1 MNRLIHLAGRV
12 STWAAWLSGGLLF
25 LTAVLIAVE
34 VVLRKV
40 FALSLGG
47 ADEISNYVLA
57 VTSSWTFG
65 YALLRKAHI
74 RIDALYLRLG
84 PSARV
89 ALDLASLVLFGLCA
103 ALITG
108 YAYQVLHTSVLRRS
122 VANTPLATP
131 LWIPQGLWFAG
142 IALLL
147 LTVLVLLGA
156 TLGRL
161 AAGDVA
167 GVQRLAGAT
176 DVREEI
182 EESGSPSAAGEAKEG
197 GAR

>member
-1 MNRLIHLAGRV
+1 MDRLIRLTGEVAK
-12 STWAAWLSGGLLF
+12 WAAWLSGALLF
-25 LTAVLIAVE
+25 LTAVLIALE
-34 VVLRKV
+34 VVLRKI
-40 FALSLGG
+40 FAISLGG

-84 PSARV
+84 RGMRV
-89 ALDLASLVLFGLCA
+89 GLDLASLVLFTLCA

-108 YAYQVLHTSVLRRS
+108 YAFQVLATSIQRRS

-142 IALLL
+142 LLLLL
-147 LTVLVLLGA
+147 LTVLVLLAGTVA
-156 TLGRL
+156 RL
-161 AAGDVA
+161 VAGDVPGA
-167 GVQRLAGAT
+167 QRLAGAT

-182 EESGSPSAAGEAKEG
+182 EESGSAAASGAEGEG
-197 GAR
+197 GGR

>member
-1 MNRLIHLAGRV
+1 MDRLIRLTGRL
-12 STWAAWLSGGLLF
+12 STVAAWMSGALLF

-34 VVLRKV
+34 VVLRKI
-40 FALSLGG
+40 FAISLGG

-84 PSARV
+84 RWVRV
-89 ALDLASLVLFGLCA
+89 GLDLASLVLFTLCA
-103 ALITG
+103 TLISY
-108 YAYQVLHTSVLRRS
+108 YAFQVLATSILRRS

-142 IALLL
+142 LVLLL
-147 LTVLVLLGA
+147 LTVLVLLAGTVA
-156 TLGRL
+156 RL
-161 AAGDVA
+161 AAGDVPGA
-167 GVQRLAGAT
+167 QRLAGAT
-176 DVREEI
+176 EIQEEI
-182 EESGSPSAAGEAKEG
+182 EDSGSAAASGATGEG
-197 GAR
+197 GGR

>member
-1 MNRLIHLAGRV
+1 MNRLVHLAGRV

-74 RIDALYLRLG
+74 RIDAL
-84 PSARV
+84 
-89 ALDLASLVLFGLCA
+89 
-103 ALITG
+103 
-108 YAYQVLHTSVLRRS
+108 
-122 VANTPLATP
+122 
-131 LWIPQGLWFAG
+131 
-142 IALLL
+142 
-147 LTVLVLLGA
+147 
-156 TLGRL
+156 
-161 AAGDVA
+161 
-167 GVQRLAGAT
+167 
-176 DVREEI
+176 
-182 EESGSPSAAGEAKEG
+182 
-197 GAR
+197 

>member
-1 MNRLIHLAGRV
+1 MSRLIRLTETL
-12 STWAAWLSGGLLF
+12 STFAAWMSGALLF

-34 VVLRKV
+34 VVLRKI
-40 FALSLGG
+40 FAISLGG

-74 RIDALYLRLG
+74 RIDALYLRFGRGL
-84 PSARV
+84 RV
-89 ALDLASLVLFGLCA
+89 ALDVSALVLFALCA
-103 ALITG
+103 ALITA
-108 YAYQVLHTSVLRRS
+108 YAFQVLATSILRRS

-142 IALLL
+142 LALLL
-147 LTVLVLLGA
+147 FTVLVLLAG
-156 TLGRL
+156 TLARL
-161 AAGDVA
+161 AAGDVPGA
-167 GVQRLAGAT
+167 QRLSGTT

-182 EESGSPSAAGEAKEG
+182 EESGSAASAVMGEG
-197 GAR
+197 GGR

>member
-1 MNRLIHLAGRV
+1 MNRLVRLVDRV
-12 STWAAWLSGGLLF
+12 SIWAAWVSGGLLF

-65 YALLRKAHI
+65 YALVRKAHI
-74 RIDALYLRLG
+74 RIDALYLRLRS
-84 PSARV
+84 SARV
-89 ALDLASLVLFGLCA
+89 ALDVASLALFAFCS

-108 YAYQVLHTSVLRRS
+108 YAFQVLHTSILRRS

-142 IALLL
+142 IAFLFAA
-147 LTVLVLLGA
+147 VLVLLAA

-167 GVQRLAGAT
+167 GAQRLAGAT

-182 EESGSPSAAGEAKEG
+182 EEAAAPAGAGAAKEG
-197 GAR
+197 DAR

>member
-1 MNRLIHLAGRV
+1 MDRLIRLTGRL
-12 STWAAWLSGGLLF
+12 STFAAWMSGALLF

-34 VVLRKV
+34 VVLRKI
-40 FALSLGG
+40 FAISLGG

-84 PSARV
+84 RGLRV
-89 ALDLASLVLFGLCA
+89 GLDLASLVLFTLCA

-108 YAYQVLHTSVLRRS
+108 YAFQVLATSILRRS

-142 IALLL
+142 LVLLL
-147 LTVLVLLGA
+147 LTVLVLLAGTIA
-156 TLGRL
+156 RL
-161 AAGDVA
+161 AAGDVPGA
-167 GVQRLAGAT
+167 QRLAGAT
-176 DVREEI
+176 EIQEEI
-182 EESGSPSAAGEAKEG
+182 EDSGSAVASGATGEG
-197 GAR
+197 GGR

>member
-1 MNRLIHLAGRV
+1 MNRLIRLVGRV

-84 PSARV
+84 RGARV
-89 ALDLASLVLFGLCA
+89 ALDLAALVLFALCA
-103 ALITG
+103 ALIAG
-108 YAYQVLHTSVLRRS
+108 YAFQVLHTSILRRS

-142 IALLL
+142 IALLFA
-147 LTVLVLLGA
+147 TVLVLLAA

-167 GVQRLAGAT
+167 GAQRLAGAT

-182 EESGSPSAAGEAKEG
+182 EEAGAPAAAGAAAEG
-197 GAR
+197 GGR